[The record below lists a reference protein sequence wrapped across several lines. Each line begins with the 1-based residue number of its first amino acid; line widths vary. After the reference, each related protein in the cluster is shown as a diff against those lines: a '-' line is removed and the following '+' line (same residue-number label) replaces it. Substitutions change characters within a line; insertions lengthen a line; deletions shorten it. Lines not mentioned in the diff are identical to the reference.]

1 MNDDILDIIVAQF
14 PALYEKELQEAIA
27 TEGTLK
33 ELPEGE
39 LIMDIGNYIKT
50 MPLLVKGSIKVLRE
64 DDEANELLMYYLKS
78 GETCAMSLTCCMQ
91 NKQSEVRAI
100 AEEDCTLISIPVKFM
115 DAWMMEFISW
125 KNYVMQTYQHRFEE
139 LLQTI
144 DSIAFMNMDERL
156 LKYLKEKTESTGSN
170 TITKTHQDIAY
181 DLNSSR
187 EVISRLLKLLEKRGT
202 VRLHR
207 NKVEVI
213 SLV

>member
-64 DDEANELLMYYLKS
+64 DEEANELLMYYLKS

-91 NKQSEVRAI
+91 NKKSEVRAI

-144 DSIAFMNMDERL
+144 DSIAFMNMDERI

>member
-64 DDEANELLMYYLKS
+64 DEEANELLMYYLKS

-144 DSIAFMNMDERL
+144 DSIAFMNMDERI

>member
-64 DDEANELLMYYLKS
+64 DEEANELLMYYLKS

-144 DSIAFMNMDERL
+144 DSIAFMNMDERI
-156 LKYLKEKTESTGSN
+156 LKYLKEKTESTGST